1 MAKTKT
7 TPRHSKVLNT
17 QQKEIFI
24 AKGFTKALLNAVISA
39 GWDKLDIDNYIL
51 RYNHVNNK
59 KIPIP
64 TLTSGMLQEIERRKR
79 ANLRAAGK
87 ASTGTAPG
95 TSGGAGV
102 GAQKSTP
109 ADGGVKKPHRYRPGT
124 VALREI
130 RRYQK
135 STELL
140 IRKLPFQRLVR
151 EIAQD
156 IKTDLR
162 FQSSAIMAL
171 QEASEAYLVG
181 LFEDTNLCAIHAK
194 RVTIMPR
201 DIQLARR
208 IRGERA

>member
-1 MAKTKT
+1 M
-7 TPRHSKVLNT
+7 NT
-17 QQKEIFI
+17 QQKEIFVT
-24 AKGFTKALLNAVISA
+24 KGFTKALLNAVISA

-51 RYNHVNNK
+51 RYNHVNNEN
-59 KIPIP
+59 IPIP

-79 ANLRAAGK
+79 SNLRAAGK
-87 ASTGTAPG
+87 RAPELLQEQAVEPELVHRKG
-95 TSGGAGV
+95 
-102 GAQKSTP
+102 TP

-171 QEASEAYLVG
+171 QEASEAYFGGIVRRHKLMCHSCKAGDHHATRHPVG
-181 LFEDTNLCAIHAK
+181 QTY
-194 RVTIMPR
+194 P
-201 DIQLARR
+201 
-208 IRGERA
+208 G

>member
-7 TPRHSKVLNT
+7 TPRQKVLNA

-51 RYNHVNNK
+51 RYNHVNNEN
-59 KIPIP
+59 ISIP

-87 ASTGTAPG
+87 VSTGTIPG

-109 ADGGVKKPHRYRPGT
+109 TDGGVKKPHRYRPGT

-130 RRYQK
+130 RRY
-135 STELL
+135 
-140 IRKLPFQRLVR
+140 
-151 EIAQD
+151 
-156 IKTDLR
+156 
-162 FQSSAIMAL
+162 
-171 QEASEAYLVG
+171 
-181 LFEDTNLCAIHAK
+181 
-194 RVTIMPR
+194 
-201 DIQLARR
+201 
-208 IRGERA
+208 

>member
-7 TPRHSKVLNT
+7 TPRHSKVLNA

-51 RYNHVNNK
+51 RYNHVNNE

-79 ANLRAAGK
+79 ANLRVAGK
-87 ASTGTAPG
+87 ASTGTTPG

-124 VALREI
+124 VALWEI
-130 RRYQK
+130 R
-135 STELL
+135 
-140 IRKLPFQRLVR
+140 
-151 EIAQD
+151 
-156 IKTDLR
+156 
-162 FQSSAIMAL
+162 
-171 QEASEAYLVG
+171 
-181 LFEDTNLCAIHAK
+181 
-194 RVTIMPR
+194 
-201 DIQLARR
+201 
-208 IRGERA
+208 